1 MLAVGDPAPDF
12 SLPSDT
18 DGEVSLSDLRGQHV
32 VLYFYPRDSTPGCT
46 AQACEYTEQQAA
58 FAEKNAVIFG
68 VSKDSLDSHG
78 RFRAKYELGI
88 PLLSDPD
95 LAVHKAYGAYGEK
108 MMYGKKKMGVIRTTV
123 VIGADGNIAHYK
135 RNVRAKG
142 NAARTLALL

>member
-1 MLAVGDPAPDF
+1 
-12 SLPSDT
+12 
-18 DGEVSLSDLRGQHV
+18 
-32 VLYFYPRDSTPGCT
+32 
-46 AQACEYTEQQAA
+46 
-58 FAEKNAVIFG
+58 VIFG